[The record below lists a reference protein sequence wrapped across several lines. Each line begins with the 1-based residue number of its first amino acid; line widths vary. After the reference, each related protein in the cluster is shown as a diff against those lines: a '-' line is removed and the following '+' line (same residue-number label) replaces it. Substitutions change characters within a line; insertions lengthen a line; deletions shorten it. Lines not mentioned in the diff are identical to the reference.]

1 MTSPISLEALSSPEV
16 IVDPFP
22 AYGALRGASP
32 VRYPRVR
39 ANKANPQREASYAWA
54 LMRHADVMAALR
66 DPATFSSNTPA
77 VFKTTAYLPVIHDDP
92 PRHTQLRRIINKS
105 LIPARIAEVSAW
117 IGELVGEMLDAIGPG
132 PFEFMAGYACPLPIR
147 VVSRIIG
154 LPDKDHAAF
163 KAWSEA
169 HVAYGSMPAEERA
182 RKLGEMAE
190 YLPPIIAER
199 RARPTGDLI
208 SSITEAEIDGKPLTD
223 EEMRGLVSVVILAAS
238 ETSTSLI
245 GNLLGLLADRPA
257 LWRRL
262 REDRTLIDPVVE
274 EALRYEAPVQRKLR
288 LTTRPVRVGE
298 AEIGAG
304 ELVDLCFGAA
314 NRDPAVFDDPDT
326 FRPGRPNVAQH
337 LGFGHN
343 IHFCPGAALSRLEAR
358 HTLHA
363 LLDRYPALARGDE
376 PAVRQSAAPLAL
388 GYRSLPLMF
397 RREAA

>member
-1 MTSPISLEALSSPEV
+1 MTPPINLEALSSPEV

-22 AYGALRGASP
+22 AYRAFRRASP

-39 ANKANPQREASYAWA
+39 AKKSGDRSEASYAWA
-54 LMRHADVMAALR
+54 LMRHADVVLALR

-92 PRHTQLRRIINKS
+92 PRHTQLRRIINRS
-105 LIPARIAEVSAW
+105 LVPARIAEVSQW
-117 IGELVGEMLDAIGPG
+117 IGRMVDEMLDAAGPG
-132 PFEFMAGYACPLPIR
+132 PVEFMAAYACPLPIR

-163 KAWSEA
+163 KSWSEA

-190 YLPPIIAER
+190 YLPQIIAER

-208 SSITEAEIDGKPLTD
+208 SSITEAEIDGRALTD
-223 EEMRGLVSVVILAAS
+223 EEMRGLVAVVILAAS

-245 GNLLGLLADRPA
+245 GNLMGLLADRPE
-257 LWRRL
+257 LWRQL
-262 REDRTLIDPVVE
+262 RADRAQIDPVIE

-298 AEIGAG
+298 MEIGAG

-314 NRDPAVFDDPDT
+314 NRDPAVFDDPET

-337 LGFGHN
+337 LGFGHS
-343 IHFCPGAALSRLEAR
+343 IHFCPGAMLSRLEAR
-358 HTLHA
+358 FTLHA
-363 LLDRYPALARGDE
+363 LLGRYPTLERGDE

-388 GYRSLPLMF
+388 GYRSLPLVF
-397 RREAA
+397 R